1 MSLPTI
7 MTIRLPIQI
16 KRKLCN
22 SYGQLLL
29 KRTRLTLSSRH
40 ACHMQQTHIYTYVYF
55 IYIYICIDNGMYRQ
69 LERLQLNVLGISQ
82 GQGRVNA
89 IYEML
94 IGHHSTQRHIYI
106 LWFNCA
112 YMCLGCVCV
121 YLFSGKQPIMLE
133 VPHSNA

>member
-7 MTIRLPIQI
+7 MSIRLPIQL

-29 KRTRLTLSSRH
+29 KRTRLTLSSSTR
-40 ACHMQQTHIYTYVYF
+40 ATCNRYTYTHM
-55 IYIYICIDNGMYRQ
+55 YISHTCICIDNGMYRQ
-69 LERLQLNVLGISQ
+69 LECLQLNVLGSSQ

-94 IGHHSTQRHIYI
+94 IGHHLTQRHIYI
-106 LWFNCA
+106 TVYLCIYVFR
-112 YMCLGCVCV
+112 LCVC
-121 YLFSGKQPIMLE
+121 LSI
-133 VPHSNA
+133 